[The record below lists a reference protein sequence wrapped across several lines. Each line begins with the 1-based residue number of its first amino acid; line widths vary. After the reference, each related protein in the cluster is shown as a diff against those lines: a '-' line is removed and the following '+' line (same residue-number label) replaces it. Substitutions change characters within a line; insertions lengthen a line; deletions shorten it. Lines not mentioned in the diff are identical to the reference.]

1 MTMIQIKRVYDP
13 AAKEDGAQFFVERLW
28 PRGMKK
34 EALPMDAA
42 SNGDV
47 HQCPRP
53 IDMLTVDFD
62 E

>member
-34 EALPMDAA
+34 EALPM
-42 SNGDV
+42 
-47 HQCPRP
+47 HRR
-53 IDMLTVDFD
+53 F
-62 E
+62 EW